1 MRLDDAGT
9 SYSFGLVG
17 SGTVHRIGLPMALFS
32 RVVDFKRDRFLAKRV
47 RSRILSFDS
56 LEPRRL
62 LAGLDVFVY
71 SDTDGSRSL
80 NSPMEA
86 GVARQV
92 VFVDLNR
99 NGSHDPG
106 EPIAI
111 TNKSGIASFS
121 GLPLA
126 EFDIRLLGTPG
137 FDTERLGTG
146 GIRIQTSPVRAS
158 SSEQIVAD
166 LEFDEILAS
175 FPANEFLGR
184 QGSELQRFNA
194 AGDLVGPRTSIP
206 GPLVDSAFEGQRGW
220 LLVDSETA
228 GRELLLVTRDGL
240 FGTEVNASRW
250 QAIEIVGENLY
261 AWDSSDGLLLVEQT
275 GGAVSSKL
283 EISTGGQF
291 QRIRS
296 LGSNHLVV
304 EEIVRDTTRL
314 SVHRLMEGRADL
326 EAERTFDQVIANW
339 QTKVSGD
346 AIFVE
351 TTDGVHVLDTSDG
364 LRSKH
369 VFSSAT
375 SPIMVDSVADL
386 VYTGVRGA
394 DAELLGW
401 DLRLGKRLDSLRV
414 ERSTI
419 PFENAV
425 LSSDGRFIVVPGPDG
440 LVFRSMGEAVGTTVN
455 LATGPVERVA
465 IGVQLVGVGR
475 PITVLD
481 RVETVVVLEDHP
493 REIRIDE
500 LFPDRTS
507 GTFVVV
513 VQPPERGRLEWSAES
528 GGQYVPFENAE
539 GQDGFTVALFDGRNW
554 SATKRIELY
563 IDGVNDPPT
572 AIELPHRLAV
582 LANSAGAVIGP
593 VSVKDVD
600 SNAVYGWVASDP
612 RFEVRDGVLKLRD
625 DVSLA
630 SSESET
636 ITFQL
641 RAVEID
647 EQIAITEQPDSSLP
661 NSIETTVTLQVLPN
675 PRSSIFFV
683 ASEYSV
689 PEHVPGVSLGYVYV
703 SGELSADQYSIAV
716 SDDRFEV
723 VDGLF
728 KLKDGISLAWKTSD
742 ALPVTLVAYAPSG
755 EQLTKGTLIR
765 VIPDRTSP
773 SSPYDVDGD
782 GFITPID
789 VLILI
794 NHINTHGT
802 GAIPEEGEGTRRI
815 DVDGDGLISP
825 IDVLIL
831 INIINSQSDGGPIA
845 APPGPPE
852 AIPLSGE
859 GERSETEF
867 GYLDDIAP
875 DVRRARR
882 AR

>member
-1 MRLDDAGT
+1 
-9 SYSFGLVG
+9 
-17 SGTVHRIGLPMALFS
+17 MALFS
-32 RVVDFKRDRFLAKRV
+32 RVVDVKRNRLTAKRV

-56 LEPRRL
+56 LETRRL
-62 LAGLDVFVY
+62 LAGLDVLVY
-71 SDTDGSRSL
+71 SDADGSRSL
-80 NSPMEA
+80 NSPTEV

-106 EPIAI
+106 EPIAV

-121 GLPLA
+121 GLPTA

-137 FDTERLGTG
+137 FDTERLGAG

-184 QGSELQRFNA
+184 QGSELHRFNA

-206 GPLVDSAFEGQRGW
+206 GELLDSTFEGQRGW
-220 LLVDSETA
+220 LLVDTETS

-240 FGTEVNASRW
+240 SKAAVDASRW
-250 QAIEIVGENLY
+250 QAVEIVGENLY

-275 GGAVSSKL
+275 GEVVASRL
-283 EISTGGQF
+283 EIPTGGQF
-291 QRIRS
+291 QRLRS
-296 LGSNHLVV
+296 LGSNQLVV
-304 EEIVRDTTRL
+304 EEIVRDATRL
-314 SVHRLMEGRADL
+314 SVHRLTEGRAVL
-326 EAERTFDQVIANW
+326 EAERTFDQVVANW

-346 AIFVE
+346 SIFVE
-351 TTDGVHVLDTSDG
+351 TTDGVHILDTSDG

-369 VFSSAT
+369 VFGAAT
-375 SPIMVDSVADL
+375 SPILVDSVADL

-394 DAELLGW
+394 EAELLGW

-414 ERSTI
+414 EQSTV
-419 PFENAV
+419 PFANAV
-425 LSSDGRFIVVPGPDG
+425 LSNDGRFIVAPGPAG
-440 LVFRSMGEAVGTTVN
+440 LVFRSMGEAAGITVN
-455 LATGPVERVA
+455 LAAGPVERVA

-475 PITVLD
+475 PIAISD
-481 RVETVVVLEDHP
+481 RAETVVVLEDHP

-500 LFPDRTS
+500 LFPNRPS

-528 GGQYVPFENAE
+528 GGEYVPFENAE

-554 SATKRIELY
+554 SASTRIDLY
-563 IDGVNDPPT
+563 LDGVNDPPT
-572 AIELPHRLAV
+572 AINLPHRLSI

-593 VSVKDVD
+593 VSVNDVD
-600 SNAVYGWVASDP
+600 SNAVYGWVVSDP

-647 EQIAITEQPDSSLP
+647 GRIAIADQPDSSLP
-661 NSIETTVTLQVLPN
+661 NAIETTVTLQVLPN
-675 PRSSIFFV
+675 PRDSIFFV

-689 PEHVPGVSLGYVYV
+689 PENVPGVSLGYVYV
-703 SGELSADQYSIAV
+703 SGERSADQYSIAV

-728 KLKDGISLAWKTSD
+728 KLKDSVSLTWKTAD
-742 ALPVTLVAYAPSG
+742 ALPVTLVAYASTG
-755 EQLTKGTLIR
+755 EQITKGTLIR

-782 GFITPID
+782 GFITPLD

-831 INIINSQSDGGPIA
+831 INIINNQSDGGPIA
-845 APPGPPE
+845 APPGDLE

-875 DVRRARR
+875 DVKQARR

>member
-1 MRLDDAGT
+1 
-9 SYSFGLVG
+9 
-17 SGTVHRIGLPMALFS
+17 MALFS
-32 RVVDFKRDRFLAKRV
+32 RVVDVKRNRFIAKRV

-56 LEPRRL
+56 LETRRL

-71 SDTDGSRSL
+71 SDTDGSRGL
-80 NSPMEA
+80 NSPMES

-99 NGSHDPG
+99 NGSHDAG
-106 EPIAI
+106 EPIAV

-126 EFDIRLLGTPG
+126 EFDVRLLGTPG
-137 FDTERLGTG
+137 FETERLGTG

-158 SSEQIVAD
+158 SNEQIVAD
-166 LEFDEILAS
+166 LAFDEILAT

-184 QGSELQRFNA
+184 LGSELQRFNA

-206 GPLVDSAFEGQRGW
+206 GQLVDSAFEGQRGW

-240 FGTEVNASRW
+240 VGTEVDASRW
-250 QAIEIVGENLY
+250 QAVEFVGENLY
-261 AWDSSDGLLLVEQT
+261 AWDSSDGLLVVDPA
-275 GGAVSSKL
+275 GGGVAARL
-283 EISTGGQF
+283 EMPTGGQF
-291 QRIRS
+291 ERIRS
-296 LGSNHLVV
+296 LGSDRVVV
-304 EEIVRDTTRL
+304 EEIVGDATRL
-314 SVHRLMEGRADL
+314 SVHRLTEGRAVL
-326 EAERTFDQVIANW
+326 EAERTFDQIIANW
-339 QTKVSGD
+339 QTRTLGD

-351 TTDGVHVLDTSDG
+351 TTIGVHVLDTADG

-369 VFSSAT
+369 VFSAAT
-375 SPIMVDSVADL
+375 SPILVDAVADL
-386 VYTGVRGA
+386 VYTGVRG
-394 DAELLGW
+394 DGEELSGW

-425 LSSDGRFIVVPGPDG
+425 LSSDGRFVVVPGRDG
-440 LVFRSMGEAVGTTVN
+440 LIFRSMSEAVGTTVN
-455 LATGPVERVA
+455 LANGPVERVA

-475 PITVLD
+475 PIAVLD
-481 RVETVVVLEDHP
+481 RAETVAVLEDHP
-493 REIRIDE
+493 REIRIDD
-500 LFPDRTS
+500 LFPNRIS

-513 VQPPERGRLEWSAES
+513 VQPPERGSLEWSAE
-528 GGQYVPFENAE
+528 GGGEYIPFENAE

-554 SATKRIELY
+554 SASHRVELY
-563 IDGVNDPPT
+563 IEGVNDPPT
-572 AIELPHRLAV
+572 AIRLPHRLTV
-582 LANSAGAVIGP
+582 LANSAGAVVGP
-593 VSVKDVD
+593 ISVKDVD
-600 SNAVYGWVASDP
+600 SDAVYGWIVSDP

-625 DVSLA
+625 DVSLS

-641 RAVEID
+641 RAVEIKD
-647 EQIAITEQPDSSLP
+647 GFVVVSETDSIEP
-661 NSIETTVTLQVLPN
+661 HSIETTVSLQVLPN
-675 PRSSIFFV
+675 SRESVFFV
-683 ASEYSV
+683 APEYSV
-689 PEHVPGVSLGYVYV
+689 PENVPGVSLGYVYV
-703 SGELSADQYSIAV
+703 SGELSADQYSFAV

-728 KLKDGISLAWKTSD
+728 KLKDNVSLAWKTAD
-742 ALPVTLVAYAPSG
+742 ALPVTLVAYASSG

-765 VIPDRTSP
+765 VIPDRNSTR
-773 SSPYDVDGD
+773 SPYDVDGD
-782 GFITPID
+782 GFITPLD
-789 VLILI
+789 VLILV
-794 NHINTHGT
+794 NHINTNGT

-845 APPGPPE
+845 APPVDLE

-875 DVRRARR
+875 DVKRARR